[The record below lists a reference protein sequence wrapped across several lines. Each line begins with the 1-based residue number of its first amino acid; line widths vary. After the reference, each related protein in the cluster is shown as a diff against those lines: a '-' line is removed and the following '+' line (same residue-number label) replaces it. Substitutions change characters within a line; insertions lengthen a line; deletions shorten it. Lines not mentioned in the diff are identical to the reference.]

1 MSVDKDDQTRHSRQ
15 RSEMRHIDSG
25 HSDHSWRP
33 TLKPRPPGARVLPGW
48 SAVLATTA
56 IAFTSSDVF
65 AQSQLEQLSPG
76 TPTGQPTTISL
87 TGEPSVRFGLTND
100 YRFRGI
106 SRSFRDPAVQAGARF
121 TLPANFYFDVFGST
135 VDKTVFTNSRGLELD
150 LTAGYRHTFATDWT
164 LDVGL
169 VQYLFPTATEFSTL
183 EAFVGASWNGLSFK
197 INNTLSNRHFGIPNA
212 KYSQYFDLS
221 GRYPISP
228 WLNATGHYG
237 IQRIDGNDGGFNDY
251 KLGLHTN
258 WKGFDWELAMVGTD
272 VDETLANAAG
282 RKVDLG
288 GRGFVFTV
296 GRRFAF

>member
-1 MSVDKDDQTRHSRQ
+1 MSSNKDGHIQHSMQQSGIR
-15 RSEMRHIDSG
+15 RIDSG
-25 HSDHSWRP
+25 YSPKFTRP
-33 TLKPRPPGARVLPGW
+33 ATHPRPRAARVLPGW
-48 SAVLATTA
+48 SAVLAMTA
-56 IAFTSSDVF
+56 ISFTSSDVL
-65 AQSQLEQLSPG
+65 AQSRVEQLSPG

-135 VDKTVFTNSRGLELD
+135 VDKTVFTNSRGVELD
-150 LTAGYRHTFATDWT
+150 VTAGYRHTFATDWT

-183 EAFVGASWNGLSFK
+183 EAFVGASWNWISFK

-221 GRYPISP
+221 GRYPLLP
-228 WLNATGHYG
+228 WLNLTGHYG

-282 RKVDLG
+282 RRVDLG